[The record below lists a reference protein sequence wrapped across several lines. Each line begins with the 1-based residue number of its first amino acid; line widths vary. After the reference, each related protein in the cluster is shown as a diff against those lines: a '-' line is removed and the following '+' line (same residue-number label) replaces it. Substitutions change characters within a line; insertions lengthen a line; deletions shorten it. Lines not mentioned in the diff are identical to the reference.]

1 MVFSSYTFLIYFLPF
16 TLLTLYILPHKYR
29 NVFLLI
35 MSLIFYMWSSPQYT
49 VLMIVVIIITYYS
62 GLYINKMN
70 NINNLKKSKITL
82 IISISFFIFILI
94 IFKYF
99 SFLENNLSSLF
110 DSILSINWEIKDIAL
125 PVGISF
131 YLFQS
136 ISYLIDVYRKDV
148 AVQKGFKNLALY
160 ISMFPQLVAGPIVRY
175 SSIVDSINNKRII
188 SYNEFSLG
196 LKIFILGL
204 AKKVLIANQL
214 AITADSIFS
223 LEPSSLTT
231 LAAWIG
237 ALAYS
242 LQIYFDFSGYSD
254 MAIGLGIMIGFK
266 FPINFNYP
274 YIAYSITDFWRRWH
288 ISLSS
293 WFKDYV
299 YIPLGGNRVKVSR
312 MYLNL
317 IIVFA
322 LTGIWHG
329 ANWTFLVWGLFHGLF
344 LIIEK
349 LTGLNKTTKYKFI
362 RWFIT
367 MVIVIIGWV
376 FFRSD
381 NLSYAVDYLKIMF
394 SLHNEEQFISF
405 KLLMDYQLLML
416 FILSFIGSTPLI
428 KKYIIPNIDA
438 YKNITINKNLTYIQ
452 NIAILFL
459 YFYIFILL
467 AGDTHNPF
475 IYFRF

>member
-1 MVFSSYTFLIYFLPF
+1 
-16 TLLTLYILPHKYR
+16 
-29 NVFLLI
+29 
-35 MSLIFYMWSSPQYT
+35 
-49 VLMIVVIIITYYS
+49 
-62 GLYINKMN
+62 
-70 NINNLKKSKITL
+70 
-82 IISISFFIFILI
+82 
-94 IFKYF
+94 
-99 SFLENNLSSLF
+99 
-110 DSILSINWEIKDIAL
+110 
-125 PVGISF
+125 
-131 YLFQS
+131 
-136 ISYLIDVYRKDV
+136 
-148 AVQKGFKNLALY
+148 
-160 ISMFPQLVAGPIVRY
+160 
-175 SSIVDSINNKRII
+175 
-188 SYNEFSLG
+188 
-196 LKIFILGL
+196 
-204 AKKVLIANQL
+204 
-214 AITADSIFS
+214 
-223 LEPSSLTT
+223 
-231 LAAWIG
+231 
-237 ALAYS
+237 
-242 LQIYFDFSGYSD
+242 

>member
-1 MVFSSYTFLIYFLPF
+1 MVFSSYSFLIYFLPF

-70 NINNLKKSKITL
+70 NINNYKKSKITL

-223 LEPSSLTT
+223 LEPSLLTT
-231 LAAWIG
+231 LATWIG
-237 ALAYS
+237 AIAYS

-254 MAIGLGIMIGFK
+254 MAIGLGLMIGFK

-349 LTGLNKTTKYKFI
+349 LTGLNKVTKYKFI

-394 SLHNEEQFISF
+394 SLHNEEHVISF
-405 KLLMDYQLLML
+405 KSLLDYQLLLL
-416 FILSFIGSTPLI
+416 FIISFIGSTPLI
-428 KKYIIPNIDA
+428 KKYVIPNIDA
-438 YKNITINKNLTYIQ
+438 YNNTKVSKHITYIQ
-452 NIAILFL
+452 TLVILFL
-459 YFYIFILL
+459 YFYTFILL
-467 AGDTHNPF
+467 AGDTYNPF

>member
-293 WFKDYV
+293 WF
-299 YIPLGGNRVKVSR
+299 
-312 MYLNL
+312 
-317 IIVFA
+317 
-322 LTGIWHG
+322 
-329 ANWTFLVWGLFHGLF
+329 
-344 LIIEK
+344 
-349 LTGLNKTTKYKFI
+349 
-362 RWFIT
+362 
-367 MVIVIIGWV
+367 
-376 FFRSD
+376 
-381 NLSYAVDYLKIMF
+381 
-394 SLHNEEQFISF
+394 
-405 KLLMDYQLLML
+405 
-416 FILSFIGSTPLI
+416 
-428 KKYIIPNIDA
+428 
-438 YKNITINKNLTYIQ
+438 
-452 NIAILFL
+452 
-459 YFYIFILL
+459 
-467 AGDTHNPF
+467 
-475 IYFRF
+475 

>member
-204 AKKVLIANQL
+204 AKK
-214 AITADSIFS
+214 SINS
-223 LEPSSLTT
+223 KP
-231 LAAWIG
+231 ACN
-237 ALAYS
+237 YS
-242 LQIYFDFSGYSD
+242 RLYF
-254 MAIGLGIMIGFK
+254 
-266 FPINFNYP
+266 
-274 YIAYSITDFWRRWH
+274 
-288 ISLSS
+288 
-293 WFKDYV
+293 
-299 YIPLGGNRVKVSR
+299 
-312 MYLNL
+312 
-317 IIVFA
+317 
-322 LTGIWHG
+322 
-329 ANWTFLVWGLFHGLF
+329 
-344 LIIEK
+344 
-349 LTGLNKTTKYKFI
+349 FI
-362 RWFIT
+362 RT
-367 MVIVIIGWV
+367 III
-376 FFRSD
+376 
-381 NLSYAVDYLKIMF
+381 NY
-394 SLHNEEQFISF
+394 ISS
-405 KLLMDYQLLML
+405 MDW
-416 FILSFIGSTPLI
+416 STSI
-428 KKYIIPNIDA
+428 
-438 YKNITINKNLTYIQ
+438 
-452 NIAILFL
+452 
-459 YFYIFILL
+459 
-467 AGDTHNPF
+467 
-475 IYFRF
+475 

>member
-1 MVFSSYTFLIYFLPF
+1 
-16 TLLTLYILPHKYR
+16 
-29 NVFLLI
+29 
-35 MSLIFYMWSSPQYT
+35 
-49 VLMIVVIIITYYS
+49 
-62 GLYINKMN
+62 
-70 NINNLKKSKITL
+70 
-82 IISISFFIFILI
+82 
-94 IFKYF
+94 
-99 SFLENNLSSLF
+99 
-110 DSILSINWEIKDIAL
+110 
-125 PVGISF
+125 
-131 YLFQS
+131 
-136 ISYLIDVYRKDV
+136 
-148 AVQKGFKNLALY
+148 
-160 ISMFPQLVAGPIVRY
+160 MFPQLVAGPIVRY
-175 SSIVDSINNKRII
+175 SSIVDSINNERII

-237 ALAYS
+237 AIAYS

>member
-1 MVFSSYTFLIYFLPF
+1 
-16 TLLTLYILPHKYR
+16 
-29 NVFLLI
+29 
-35 MSLIFYMWSSPQYT
+35 
-49 VLMIVVIIITYYS
+49 
-62 GLYINKMN
+62 
-70 NINNLKKSKITL
+70 
-82 IISISFFIFILI
+82 
-94 IFKYF
+94 
-99 SFLENNLSSLF
+99 
-110 DSILSINWEIKDIAL
+110 
-125 PVGISF
+125 
-131 YLFQS
+131 
-136 ISYLIDVYRKDV
+136 
-148 AVQKGFKNLALY
+148 
-160 ISMFPQLVAGPIVRY
+160 MFPQLVAGPIVRY

>member
-1 MVFSSYTFLIYFLPF
+1 
-16 TLLTLYILPHKYR
+16 
-29 NVFLLI
+29 
-35 MSLIFYMWSSPQYT
+35 
-49 VLMIVVIIITYYS
+49 
-62 GLYINKMN
+62 
-70 NINNLKKSKITL
+70 
-82 IISISFFIFILI
+82 
-94 IFKYF
+94 
-99 SFLENNLSSLF
+99 
-110 DSILSINWEIKDIAL
+110 
-125 PVGISF
+125 
-131 YLFQS
+131 
-136 ISYLIDVYRKDV
+136 
-148 AVQKGFKNLALY
+148 
-160 ISMFPQLVAGPIVRY
+160 MFPQLVAGPIVRY

-237 ALAYS
+237 AIAYS